1 MNAHQQ
7 VTTGYIIRRVCL
19 DPDGR
24 PTTVVP
30 FPRWR
35 SEVVYTRKHK
45 AERVADD
52 LYHRRHIDGLPEG
65 TEYRVEELIPVEW
78 AANVEFQKEIV

>member
-1 MNAHQQ
+1 MHTQATK
-7 VTTGYIIRRVCL
+7 VGYIIRRVCL

-24 PTTVVP
+24 PTVVVP
-30 FPRWR
+30 FERWR
-35 SEVVYTRKHK
+35 SEVYTRKPK
-45 AERVADD
+45 AERVAKD
-52 LYHRRHIDGLPEG
+52 LYHRRHIDGLPDG